1 MVSKQE
7 QENKLQLIPKT
18 EKYIEY
24 MLQIIFKLPRT
35 GKNLA

>member
-7 QENKLQLIPKT
+7 QENKLVLIPKT

-24 MLQIIFKLPRT
+24 MLDVMIK
-35 GKNLA
+35 

>member
-24 MLQIIFKLPRT
+24 MLQNYLEQ
-35 GKNLA
+35 KNLA